1 MIFRAIVLSP
11 RSLTVGALLA
21 SFVCKQA
28 AGCATVESDRILAR
42 DLAAALPVFAAVPPE
57 TAIGIAP
64 MPGVRRVLHASEIAG
79 LAQRY
84 SVILTAVPDIC
95 FEWRMEPLDRTRV
108 VAAMQSSLGTPDTR
122 IEISELS
129 LYPVPH
135 GTIEFARERLG
146 TPASYDRP
154 APVLWRGDVV
164 YGGRRRFPIWAR
176 VMITGPVTRI
186 FASADLKAG
195 EPIRQASLRVETSEG
210 FPHVGKDVLSVER
223 IVGML
228 PIRPIAAAT
237 EIRMN
242 DLSRPSDVNRG
253 EAVEVEV
260 QSGAA
265 RLVLTAT
272 AETSGRS
279 GDTISVRNRES
290 KKLFQARVSGKG
302 KAIVQTQGL
311 RP

>member
-1 MIFRAIVLSP
+1 MIFRATVL
-11 RSLTVGALLA
+11 LCCLA
-21 SFVCKQA
+21 EFLNGQA
-28 AGCATVESDRILAR
+28 ASCATIESDRILVR
-42 DLAAALPVFAAVPPE
+42 DLATALPAFGAVPPE
-57 TAIGIAP
+57 TAIAIAP
-64 MPGVRRVLHASEIAG
+64 MPGVRRVLHASEIAA

-84 SVILTAVPDIC
+84 SVALAAVPDIC
-95 FEWRMEPLDRTRV
+95 FEWKMEPLNRTRV
-108 VAAMQSSLGTPDTR
+108 IAAMQTALGTTGTR

-135 GTIEFARERLG
+135 GTIEFVRERLG

-164 YGGRRRFPIWAR
+164 YGGRRRFPIWSR

-186 FASADLKAG
+186 FASTDLKAG
-195 EPIRQASLRVETSEG
+195 EPIQQASLRVETSEG
-210 FPHVGKDVLSVER
+210 FPRLGKDLLSAER
-223 IVGML
+223 IVGTL
-228 PIRPIAAAT
+228 PLRAIAAGA

-253 EAVEVEV
+253 EPVEVEV

-302 KAIVQTQGL
+302 KAVVQGL